1 MLREHIPESLF
12 GRSHDEATITLMEKV
27 GDLILESK
35 SSEHVPNNS
44 LGFEFEEQV
53 KWFKFR
59 SRLAGGTA
67 VTIFPPV
74 L

>member
-1 MLREHIPESLF
+1 MFREHVPESLF
-12 GRSHDEATITLMEKV
+12 DRSHDEATITQMEKV
-27 GDLILESK
+27 EDLILESK
-35 SSEHVPNNS
+35 SSGYVPNNS

-53 KWFKFR
+53 KWLKFR

-67 VTIFPPV
+67 VAIFPPV